1 MTLLPIVARE
11 LRVASRRVATYWTRF
26 TFALLAVVV
35 GSFAWAILIREAPRQ
50 TGLALFISISVVAY
64 LYTLL
69 AGAIW
74 AADAVSEEK
83 RDGTLG
89 LLFLTDLR
97 SYDIVLGKLAA
108 SSVTAV
114 YGLLAIFPVLAI
126 PLLLGGVAGAEFWRV
141 VLVCLNNL
149 FLSLALGLLCS
160 SLCKDERKS
169 IGLTVALVALL
180 TAGWPALVAWVSSQ
194 LSNGHPLFHLFRDDP
209 FPLMLLCPG
218 MTCVFAFDSMYN
230 EMLRGGKFNW
240 FYPTLA
246 ATHLLGWGALG
257 LTTLILPRVWQ
268 DKSASAKT
276 LRRREQWQLLT
287 AGPSDTRAAFR
298 RRLLDINPFYWLA
311 SRERFKVA
319 LVWLWL
325 GLVAVFWLLGLIQ
338 ARREWLAASTYLM
351 TALALH
357 SFFKCWVAMEASRR
371 LGQDRRSGALE
382 LLLCTPLSVGD
393 ILRGQWLALL
403 RQFGGACALIV
414 AADAIFLALGLKD
427 SHSAD
432 DRRDWVLMWLAGTA
446 MFVLDLVALTL
457 LSMWM
462 SLKNRK
468 PTQAAIGAILL
479 VCLIPWVL
487 FAAFGAA
494 AAVLDEVFKF
504 KFVAS
509 NRQAMFFLA
518 AWSVIGFAMSGWLAI
533 HSLQN
538 LRANFRTCAL
548 DRSEL
553 RAPLWK
559 RLLRMKPAEPAR

>member
-64 LYTLL
+64 VYTLL

-83 RDGTLG
+83 REGTLG

-141 VLVCLNNL
+141 VLVCVNNL

-169 IGLTVALVALL
+169 IALTLVLVALL
-180 TAGWPALVAWVSSQ
+180 TVGWPALVAWISSG
-194 LSNGHPLFHLFRDDP
+194 LSSANPIRLLFKDDP
-209 FPLMLLCPG
+209 FPLMVFCPG
-218 MTCVFAFDSMYN
+218 MTCVFAFDSTYN
-230 EMLRGGKFNW
+230 EMLRWVKFNW

-246 ATHLLGWGALG
+246 ATHLLGWAALG

-268 DKSASAKT
+268 DKAASAKT

-325 GLVAVFWLLGLIQ
+325 GVVALLWVLGLVR
-338 ARREWLAASTYLM
+338 AKREWLDPGTYLM

-382 LLLCTPLSVGD
+382 LLLCTPLSVAE
-393 ILRGQWLALL
+393 ILRGQWLALW

-414 AADAIFLALGLKD
+414 AADALFLALGLKD
-427 SHSAD
+427 SFSAE
-432 DRRDWVLMWLAGTA
+432 DRRDWILMWLAGTA
-446 MFVLDLVALTL
+446 MFVLDLAALAL

-468 PTQAAIGAILL
+468 PTQAGMGAILL
-479 VCLIPWVL
+479 VCVIPWVL
-487 FAAFGAA
+487 FAAFGAVMA
-494 AAVLDEVFKF
+494 ILDEVFKI
-504 KFVAS
+504 KFMPAH
-509 NRQAMFFLA
+509 REGMFLLA
-518 AWSVIGFAMSGWLAI
+518 AWGVIGFATSGWLACT
-533 HSLQN
+533 SLRN

-553 RAPLWK
+553 RAPWWK
-559 RLLRMKPAEPAR
+559 RWVRRKAA